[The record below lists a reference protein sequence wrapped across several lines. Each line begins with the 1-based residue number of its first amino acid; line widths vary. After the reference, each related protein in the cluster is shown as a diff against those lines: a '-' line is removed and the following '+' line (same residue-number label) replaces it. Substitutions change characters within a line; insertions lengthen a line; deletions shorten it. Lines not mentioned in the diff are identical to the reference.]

1 MRYGR
6 IPGVEKDVSRV
17 GQGLVMMKEDRQDEG
32 FALLDAAHEG
42 GITLFDSA
50 YIYGGGACDRVF
62 GRWVRERGL
71 RDEVIL
77 LDKGCH
83 HSGDRN
89 RVTPE
94 DINSE
99 LAACLERTGF
109 DYIDI
114 FAFHRDDEAVPVGP
128 LVECLNEHLRE
139 GRIRAFGGSNWKHSR
154 IQEANDYAE
163 SHGLTGFA
171 VGSPQYSLA
180 ELLEEPWG
188 RGSVTLTGDAG
199 REGREWYEANQMAVI
214 PWSSLAGGFFTGRF
228 RRDNLDSFT
237 GGGDKRC
244 VKCYCGEDNFR
255 RYDRATEL
263 AKEKGATR
271 ASIAIAYLIHGPLN
285 CFPLAAAY
293 DNEQMQDNA
302 RAADIEFTPEERA
315 WLDLRSD
322 SR

>member
-6 IPGVEKDVSRV
+6 IAGVEKDVSRV
-17 GQGLVMMKEDRQDEG
+17 GQGLVMMKEDRQDDG

-62 GRWVRERGL
+62 GRWVRERGV
-71 RDEVIL
+71 RDKVIL

-83 HSGDRN
+83 HSGDQN

-99 LAACLERTGF
+99 FAACIERTGF

-114 FAFHRDDEAVPVGP
+114 FAFHRDDEAAPVGP
-128 LVECLNEHLRE
+128 LVECLNEHLRG
-139 GRIRAFGGSNWKHSR
+139 GRIRAFGGSNWTHRR

-163 SHGLTGFA
+163 AHGLTGFA

-271 ASIAIAYLIHGPLN
+271 ASIAIAYLIRGPLN

-302 RAADIEFTPEERA
+302 RAADIELTPEERA